1 MLEGEESCQTVSF
14 TSVLREGPTREI
26 AVKLSTWRILSVTFL
41 LFTHT
46 IYTLITH
53 KNMRDY
59 SKRKT
64 LDIFSTTHTPIF
76 QRESYS
82 SLVRNHCNLFS
93 FPLPLPY
100 LRGDLYLNTTYTY
113 LECRKYFR
121 AQDALEI
128 CQKKPVRL
136 VGCNQAYC
144 GIQKVREDMTP
155 RNSLVVG
162 AWKTQVHW
170 IDQAWRVFCYLY
182 TPTLFF
188 SGSISTWRVAK
199 RFFAKF
205 FGFLF
210 DNTSWYYLVVAS
222 FFPYSYALL
231 LLFIVHVYALE
242 QI

>member
-121 AQDALEI
+121 AQEALEI
-128 CQKKPVRL
+128 CQKKLVRL
-136 VGCNQAYC
+136 GGCNQAYC
-144 GIQKVREDMTP
+144 GIQKVREDMTL

-170 IDQAWRVFCYLY
+170 IDQAWRVFCYSC
-182 TPTLFF
+182 TPTLLSSELIYRLEGGGKVFR
-188 SGSISTWRVAK
+188 RVL
-199 RFFAKF
+199 RFP
-205 FGFLF
+205 LR
-210 DNTSWYYLVVAS
+210 
-222 FFPYSYALL
+222 
-231 LLFIVHVYALE
+231 
-242 QI
+242 